1 MNMAAS
7 LRIAGECY
15 LFCLSNDTINCEIF
29 TLMYDLNRSD
39 NLDPL
44 YEIYDSFCLD
54 NLCDHQCKKNLR
66 FCKNNIFRLKQ
77 ILRILENIS
86 CKNCVKIDDTEALC
100 MFLKWFACPCR
111 YADMEPLFS
120 TTIPQ
125 ICMASSFIMNNIF
138 EKFRHLLKEF
148 NQPWL
153 ILFQSQ
159 RFVDAIHENGAHFNN
174 CWSS

>member
-39 NLDPL
+39 NLDLL

-138 EKFRHLLKEF
+138 EKFRHLQKEF

-153 ILFQSQ
+153 ILFQFQ
-159 RFVDAIHENGAHFNN
+159 RFVDALHENGAHFNN